1 MKLYTPKFKEEIKK
15 DEKGEETKS
24 LVPATTLSLYE
35 MVGNKQYFYGEA
47 IPVSCEEVVDYEGK
61 EEEFVAVFKDRAMF
75 EKSKEFRLTI
85 ERFLDSYIPQEE
97 LLSWDMQYQEALAY
111 KQNPK
116 SETTL
121 ITAICQARYG
131 TLDNLEILVDK
142 ILEKSMQYKLLSGNL
157 IGQKQRIIDEIEGA
171 KTMAELLSYLE
182 LNITLP
188 SIVSPGKDKQ

>member
-15 DEKGEETKS
+15 DEKGEEVKS
-24 LVPATTLSLYE
+24 LVPATILRLYE
-35 MVGNKQYFYGEA
+35 IIDNKQYFYGEA
-47 IPVSCEEVVDYEGK
+47 IPADCEEVVDYEGK

-116 SETTL
+116 TEVPL

-171 KTMAELLSYLE
+171 KTMAELLECLSKS
-182 LNITLP
+182 ISLP
-188 SIVSPGKDKQ
+188 KMKG